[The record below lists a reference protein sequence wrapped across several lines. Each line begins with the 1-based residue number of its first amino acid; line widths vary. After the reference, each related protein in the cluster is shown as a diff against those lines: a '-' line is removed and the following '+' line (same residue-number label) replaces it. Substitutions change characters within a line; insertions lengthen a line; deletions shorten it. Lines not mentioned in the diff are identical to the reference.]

1 MIHDI
6 KITMRRPST
15 KSRGWHKRRLQGMI
29 QTVIQCLAFTDPF
42 EFSQNGYD
50 FKIDT
55 DIDTNSISRVDT
67 YSLKVTLDLNDE
79 QLENFMKYLKNVQG
93 WNTITLLSASKYG
106 TIST

>member
-6 KITMRRPST
+6 KITMVRPST

-29 QTVIQCLAFTDPF
+29 QTVIRCLAFTDPF
-42 EFSQNGYD
+42 EFSQNAFD

-55 DIDTNSISRVDT
+55 DIQTDVAWREDT
-67 YSLKVTLDLNDE
+67 YILKVTLDLDDE
-79 QLENFMKYLKNVQG
+79 HLEHFMKYLKNIRG
-93 WNTITLLSASKYG
+93 LNTITLLSAPNYG

>member
-6 KITMRRPST
+6 KITMVRPST

-29 QTVIQCLAFTDPF
+29 QTVIRCIAFTDPF
-42 EFSQNGYD
+42 EFSQNAFD

-55 DIDTNSISRVDT
+55 DVDINSISHVNI
-67 YSLKVTLDLNDE
+67 YSVKVTLDLTDE
-79 QLENFMKYLKNVQG
+79 QLENLMKYLKNVQG
-93 WNTITLLSASKYG
+93 WYTITLLSAPNYG

>member
-6 KITMRRPST
+6 KITMVRPST

-29 QTVIQCLAFTDPF
+29 QTVIRCLAFTDPF
-42 EFSQNGYD
+42 EFSQNAFD

-55 DIDTNSISRVDT
+55 DIQTDVAWREDT
-67 YSLKVTLDLNDE
+67 YILKVTLDLDDE
-79 QLENFMKYLKNVQG
+79 HLEHFMKYLKNIKG
-93 WNTITLLSASKYG
+93 LNTITLLSAPNYG

>member
-6 KITMRRPST
+6 KITMSRPST

-29 QTVIQCLAFTDPF
+29 QTVIRCLAFTDPF
-42 EFSQNGYD
+42 EFSQNAFD

-55 DIDTNSISRVDT
+55 DIQTDVPLFLDT
-67 YSLKVTLDLNDE
+67 YLLKVTLDLNDE
-79 QLENFMKYLKNVQG
+79 HLEHFMKYLKNVRG
-93 WNTITLLSASKYG
+93 FNTITLLSAPEYG